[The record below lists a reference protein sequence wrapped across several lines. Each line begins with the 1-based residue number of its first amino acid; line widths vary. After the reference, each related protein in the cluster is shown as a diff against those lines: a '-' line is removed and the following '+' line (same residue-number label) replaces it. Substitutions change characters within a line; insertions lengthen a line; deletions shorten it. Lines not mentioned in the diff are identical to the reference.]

1 MPWFYKIILSA
12 LNTNPSL
19 RSVKVLF
26 YFKIHVLNTVLP
38 SPSPHLPDHDT
49 HHPPFK
55 HEKFEDCDFYLGSY
69 PLTMLSKWSH
79 EMWPFPLRRHLNIYW
94 GGPYVWLVVQCITKY
109 VWVFGKSLKYD
120 IYYFL
125 HWVILIQNMMNY
137 SYLG

>member
-38 SPSPHLPDHDT
+38 SPSSPSPHLPDHDT

-55 HEKFEDCDFYLGSY
+55 HEKCEDCDFYLGSY
-69 PLTMLSKWSH
+69 PLTMLSK
-79 EMWPFPLRRHLNIYW
+79 
-94 GGPYVWLVVQCITKY
+94 
-109 VWVFGKSLKYD
+109 
-120 IYYFL
+120 
-125 HWVILIQNMMNY
+125 
-137 SYLG
+137 